1 MRTISNPSLYRT
13 EGYRQLVRLVSGPV
27 EITENEIAQ
36 GTVTIDSR
44 MVENDV
50 FQVGTAISDE
60 VHLTLDNSS
69 GIYTS
74 NLVGVE
80 FELYLSAVPIDGSVS
95 REDAT
100 WDKIGTYIIM
110 SVNKEYTNKVSVVMN
125 DRMVLLDKVIP
136 SGTFSYDQSLYTI
149 LTTLCNHCGIT
160 PSLTVAERTFL
171 QGLTLKAQDA
181 SSYSG
186 MTCRDYI
193 RNISE
198 IMLKN
203 AYMTADG
210 NLAFRVYNQTYT
222 ETTPSTRFHSDIEEE
237 VAVGPFVLYNIE
249 GTALYTYGSE
259 DGQQISLRESENSVV
274 GFIGASVL
282 ESYYTSVTIPGS
294 TVIDKKYRPMT
305 ITAMSYYEVTP
316 GDTITYVDGDGNEFT
331 GIVTSIGHVVNG
343 SSGITSAGATNQE
356 QLQYIGRITDANRIA
371 IITANKASE
380 KVDDLE
386 ARADSGEFDGK
397 DGATMRPR
405 GAWASGQQY
414 VYDSQYI
421 DVVTYNGNSYMC
433 IQSHNSSS
441 VNPANPSYWQLVAQ
455 KGEQGQQGGQGPQG
469 DAGPE
474 AVVTVYPTNVN
485 WDAGTATLAVTLRV
499 NGTVTTPTSYKWTKG
514 VSETSIGTSSTLNV
528 LDLDAVYNCSVAWD
542 TSYQTGS
549 YDFKAAKQAYE
560 LAQSRVKLQD
570 TISASSA
577 MTEGKL
583 VCGTSSG
590 YRDISAEVS
599 FDLSY
604 PILYC
609 GTSTASG
616 ATCDDTYL
624 AFNGVNASSTGT
636 IESGAAKK
644 TLYLKGSISNNS
656 FVVSTSPFLTTVIP
670 DTESEY
676 YYISL
681 GVMYS
686 TTNIYFNSTNR
697 LYTYI
702 NGAFQAVDAAG
713 QILALQS
720 INRLN
725 TMEPL
730 VESHSAQLNVM
741 QDSIMSNVEANYTRA
756 DEFNTY
762 VNSQQSSL
770 EQLSNSITAQFSESR
785 ELISSVN
792 GALETYKDD
801 ISKYIRFSAEGIEI
815 GEEGNA
821 LTLKI
826 DNDEIGFYKEG
837 NQIAYWDGSTLYT
850 GNAWITLERQFRIG
864 NFAAIPRSDG
874 SVSWLKVGE

>member
-514 VSETSIGTSSTLNV
+514 VSE
-528 LDLDAVYNCSVAWD
+528 
-542 TSYQTGS
+542 
-549 YDFKAAKQAYE
+549 YE
-560 LAQSRVKLQD
+560 LFQPSPA
-570 TISASSA
+570 
-577 MTEGKL
+577 
-583 VCGTSSG
+583 
-590 YRDISAEVS
+590 
-599 FDLSY
+599 
-604 PILYC
+604 
-609 GTSTASG
+609 
-616 ATCDDTYL
+616 
-624 AFNGVNASSTGT
+624 
-636 IESGAAKK
+636 
-644 TLYLKGSISNNS
+644 LYLLRWR
-656 FVVSTSPFLTTVIP
+656 F
-670 DTESEY
+670 
-676 YYISL
+676 
-681 GVMYS
+681 YS
-686 TTNIYFNSTNR
+686 RTACSYREITGLWRF
-697 LYTYI
+697 
-702 NGAFQAVDAAG
+702 GA
-713 QILALQS
+713 
-720 INRLN
+720 
-725 TMEPL
+725 
-730 VESHSAQLNVM
+730 
-741 QDSIMSNVEANYTRA
+741 Y
-756 DEFNTY
+756 
-762 VNSQQSSL
+762 
-770 EQLSNSITAQFSESR
+770 
-785 ELISSVN
+785 
-792 GALETYKDD
+792 
-801 ISKYIRFSAEGIEI
+801 
-815 GEEGNA
+815 
-821 LTLKI
+821 
-826 DNDEIGFYKEG
+826 
-837 NQIAYWDGSTLYT
+837 
-850 GNAWITLERQFRIG
+850 
-864 NFAAIPRSDG
+864 
-874 SVSWLKVGE
+874 